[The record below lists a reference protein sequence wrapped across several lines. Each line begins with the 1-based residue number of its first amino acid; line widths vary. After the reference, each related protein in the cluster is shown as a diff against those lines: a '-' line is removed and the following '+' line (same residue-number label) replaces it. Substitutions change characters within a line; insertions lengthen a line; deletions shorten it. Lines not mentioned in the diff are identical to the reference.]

1 MKSRYITVFLFV
13 LSCKAENPGKQNDSD
28 LFQFS
33 SPVKVVVQ
41 GYTGDNMEPFIS
53 RDGHYLFFNNLNE
66 PSVNTNIFYADR
78 VNDSLFQYKGEVQ
91 GVNSAALDGVASMDS
106 SGKFYFVSTRNYSQ
120 SFSTI
125 YRANFNN
132 GNVTAVDTVP
142 GISRHEPGIVNFDVE
157 VSADGNT
164 LYFVDGRF
172 NSSGQ
177 PQTAD
182 LVIAGR
188 NGTGFQRLP
197 NSAEILTAIN
207 TDELEYAAGISSDE
221 LTLFFTRVPSVTS
234 GDVPRIFYATRENKN
249 LPFAKPNRLTHAEG
263 FVEAASFSGD
273 SLIYYHKKGNTGFEL
288 YCIKRK

>member
-106 SGKFYFVSTRNYSQ
+106 SGNFYFMSTRSYSQ
-120 SFSTI
+120 SFTTI
-125 YRANFNN
+125 YRGSFNN
-132 GNVTAVDTVP
+132 GNVTALDTVS
-142 GISRHEPGIVNFDVE
+142 GISRHEPDMVNFDVE
-157 VSADGNT
+157 VSADANT

-172 NSSGQ
+172 NASGQ

-182 LVIAGR
+182 LVIAIK
-188 NGTGFQRLP
+188 NGTGFQRLA
-197 NSAEILTAIN
+197 NSDEILSAVN
-207 TDELEYAAGISSDE
+207 TDELEYAAGISNDE
-221 LTLFFTRVPSVTS
+221 LILFFTRVPSVTS
-234 GDVPRIFYATRENKN
+234 GVFPRIFYATRTNKN
-249 LPFAKPNRLTHAEG
+249 IPFNKPNELMGAEG

-288 YCIKRK
+288 YSIKRK